1 MCPHKRI
8 SAQAAMKHST
18 VATSGRGT
26 PHTCMR
32 DGAFKNKLCIVAD
45 FAELF

>member
-1 MCPHKRI
+1 
-8 SAQAAMKHST
+8 MKHST

-32 DGAFKNKLCIVAD
+32 DGAFKNKLCIAAD